1 MRESQRGTVRHLLPL
16 LSLLCCGS
24 AHASD
29 LCVDLAT
36 TAQSNAC
43 WTKEVAQS
51 QAHLDDYL
59 QAARTRAL
67 TDFGLSA
74 DAFDAAQAAWRTYS
88 ERQCGN
94 VRVLWGTAS
103 VALAKAA
110 SCRVDLN
117 DQRSH
122 DLWKSYLTYADRT
135 PSVMPEPALRSGK

>member
-1 MRESQRGTVRHLLPL
+1 M
-16 LSLLCCGS
+16 
-24 AHASD
+24 
-29 LCVDLAT
+29 
-36 TAQSNAC
+36 
-43 WTKEVAQS
+43 
-51 QAHLDDYL
+51 
-59 QAARTRAL
+59 QAAGTRAL

>member
-1 MRESQRGTVRHLLPL
+1 M
-16 LSLLCCGS
+16 
-24 AHASD
+24 
-29 LCVDLAT
+29 
-36 TAQSNAC
+36 
-43 WTKEVAQS
+43 
-51 QAHLDDYL
+51 
-59 QAARTRAL
+59 
-67 TDFGLSA
+67 SA

-122 DLWKSYLTYADRT
+122 DLWKSYLTYADLT